1 MKKKKK
7 RKVNWNMIPQE
18 WVDKTIDKILLKYFP
33 RFQIFSKFK
42 LFIIKNKL
50 INYDYT

>member
-33 RFQIFSKFK
+33 RF
-42 LFIIKNKL
+42 
-50 INYDYT
+50 